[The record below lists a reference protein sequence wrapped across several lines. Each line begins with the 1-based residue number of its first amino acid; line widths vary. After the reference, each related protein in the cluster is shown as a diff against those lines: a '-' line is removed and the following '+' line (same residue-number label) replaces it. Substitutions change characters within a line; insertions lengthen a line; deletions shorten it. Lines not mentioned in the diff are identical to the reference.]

1 MNWHQWQEII
11 GVTGV
16 FVLITVVLSIAIV
29 QLASTWR
36 LEATIAR
43 EDEYR
48 SLAEKAVRTKEETE
62 RQLRD
67 VQDRLRSIE
76 HVLKEV
82 D

>member
-36 LEATIAR
+36 AKAALAR
-43 EDEYR
+43 EAEYR
-48 SLAEKAVRTKEETE
+48 VLADKAVRTQEETE

>member
-16 FVLITVVLSIAIV
+16 FALLSIAIV

-36 LEATIAR
+36 AKAKLAR
-43 EDEYR
+43 EQEYR
-48 SLAEKAVRTKEETE
+48 SLAEKAVRTQEETE
-62 RQLRD
+62 RQLKD

-76 HVLKEV
+76 RVLKEV

>member
-16 FVLITVVLSIAIV
+16 FVLITVVLTVAIV
-29 QLASTWR
+29 QLAATWR
-36 LEATIAR
+36 AKAALAR

-48 SLAEKAVRTKEETE
+48 ALAEKAVRAQEETE

-67 VQDRLRSIE
+67 VQRSLRSIE

>member
-16 FVLITVVLSIAIV
+16 FVLITVVLTVGIV
-29 QLASTWR
+29 QVATSWR
-36 LEATIAR
+36 AKAALAR
-43 EDEYR
+43 EHEYR
-48 SLAEKAVRTKEETE
+48 SLAEKAVRTQEDTE
-62 RQLRD
+62 RRLRD

>member
-1 MNWHQWQEII
+1 MNWHQWQEIL
-11 GVTGV
+11 GVVGI

-29 QLASTWR
+29 QLAATWR
-36 LEATIAR
+36 AKAKLAR
-43 EDEYR
+43 EHEYR
-48 SLAEKAVRTKEETE
+48 SLAEKAVRTQEEIE

-76 HVLKEV
+76 RVLKEV

>member
-16 FVLITVVLSIAIV
+16 FALLSITIV

-36 LEATIAR
+36 AKAKLAR
-43 EDEYR
+43 EHEYR
-48 SLAEKAVRTKEETE
+48 SLAEQAVRTQEETE
-62 RQLRD
+62 RQLKD

-76 HVLKEV
+76 RVLKEV

>member
-1 MNWHQWQEII
+1 MNWHQWQEIL
-11 GVTGV
+11 GVVGI

-36 LEATIAR
+36 AKAKLAR
-43 EDEYR
+43 EHEYR
-48 SLAEKAVRTKEETE
+48 ALAETAVRTQEETE
-62 RQLRD
+62 RRLRD

-76 HVLKEV
+76 RVLKEV

>member
-16 FVLITVVLSIAIV
+16 FVLITVVLTVAIV

-36 LEATIAR
+36 AKAALAR
-43 EDEYR
+43 EHEYR
-48 SLAEKAVRTKEETE
+48 ALADRATRSQEETE
-62 RQLRD
+62 RRLAD

-76 HVLKEV
+76 RVLKEV
-82 D
+82 E

>member
-11 GVTGV
+11 GVIGI
-16 FVLITVVLSIAIV
+16 FVLITVVLSTSIV
-29 QLASTWR
+29 QLASSWR
-36 LEATIAR
+36 ARAKLAR
-43 EDEYR
+43 EHEYR
-48 SLAEKAVRTKEETE
+48 SLAERAVRTQEETE
-62 RQLRD
+62 RQLKD

>member
-16 FVLITVVLSIAIV
+16 FALLSIAVV

-36 LEATIAR
+36 AKAKLTR
-43 EDEYR
+43 EQEYR
-48 SLAEKAVRTKEETE
+48 NLAEKAVRTQEETE
-62 RQLRD
+62 RHLRD

-76 HVLKEV
+76 RVLKEV